1 MRCKRILAL
10 CIIFTISM
18 LSFTGCG
25 NTDTKG
31 NAVKADVSTADD
43 SDWEQ
48 VFENVVLENDRI
60 KFVLNSKT
68 THFTVTDKLSN
79 RVASSVASGEIQY
92 ASEQISAK
100 MNSEVSIVYYSEQSD
115 AYYMYSQTDSVAIE
129 NYKILTDGEAVRV
142 YYTMGEKDN
151 FVPEAF
157 DEQSF
162 EELLE
167 QFEDNLI
174 VRRFKR
180 YYTYYS
186 PDDSPEDI
194 ADVVDKYPFIKK
206 KAGYIAN
213 ENLTE
218 IDCADISSYLD
229 SIGYTQSKYKTVA
242 DKLGIESTNTST
254 NPGYTIPLEYS
265 LTNEGFNVK
274 VLTDKIVERTDEY
287 KLQSIEVLPFFDS
300 SLEENGSY
308 FVADGSGALFDYNSG
323 QQQAVFSCYGNDYSL
338 RTEKLDA
345 FEQNTVMP
353 VYGSTVSGGGFFAE
367 ITEGSEVA
375 EITVSPYSISSPL
388 NHIYTTFV
396 MRNIDVNDYSDMDIP
411 IYNLFQKKLANTV
424 PTIEYCM
431 LTAENNKYSDM
442 AEIYRKR
449 LIERGE
455 LKPDNSKSDPVYID
469 YLCMITE
476 EESMMGIPY
485 SKKTVLS
492 TLGEITASVEKM
504 INSGIGP
511 IVVRLIGYSDN
522 GYEHE
527 VYSDFNLSKKVG
539 TKEQLLA
546 LKALL
551 NENGGQLYLDTDM
564 LFAYKGG
571 NGFTPS
577 TDTARYLNRLQN
589 LRSSYD
595 IVTHK
600 YDLDFG
606 NRYFISPSLYDKF
619 SDSLIS
625 SVHKEFG
632 SDNLPGFSYGTTGMY
647 LGADYNKNCRI
658 DRVESGSLVNKT
670 LKKVNDKGVSMMF
683 DVGNGY
689 VLKYADH
696 ILNLPSVSSQTDAQ
710 SQSVPFVQMVM
721 HSYINY
727 AGGPYNLSENPQ
739 NSILNTI
746 GYSSCLYASFITRS
760 DSLITESDYK
770 SVWRSLSDTDRIDDF
785 IKNALALK
793 KVHSKINTSKMIKYS
808 LEGNVSRTVYDNGCT
823 VYVNYG
829 ASDATVDGNIIKA
842 HDYLVKG

>member
-31 NAVKADVSTADD
+31 NAVKSYVSTTDD
-43 SDWEQ
+43 SNWEQ
-48 VFENVVLENDRI
+48 AFENVVLENDRI
-60 KFVLNSKT
+60 KFVLDSET
-68 THFTVTDKLSN
+68 THFTVTDKVSN
-79 RVASSVASGEIQY
+79 RVASSVAPEEIQY
-92 ASEQISAK
+92 ASEQITAK
-100 MNSEVSIVYYSEQSD
+100 MNSEVSIIYYSEQSD
-115 AYYMYSQTDSVAIE
+115 AYYMYSQTDSVAID

-167 QFEDNLI
+167 RFESDLI

-186 PDDSPEDI
+186 PDDSAEDI
-194 ADVVDKYPFIKK
+194 ADVAAKYSFIKK
-206 KAGYIAN
+206 TAGYIAN

-229 SIGYTQSKYKTVA
+229 SIGYSQSDYGTVA
-242 DKLGIESTNTST
+242 DKLGIETTNTSS

-265 LTNEGFNVK
+265 LTEDGFTVK
-274 VLTDKIVERTDEY
+274 VLTDKIVERTDEF
-287 KLQSIEVLPFFDS
+287 KLQSIELLPFFDS

-323 QQQAVFSCYGNDYSL
+323 QQEAVFSCYGDDYSL
-338 RTEKLDA
+338 RTEELDA

-353 VYGSTVSGGGFFAE
+353 VYGSTVSDGGFFAE

-375 EITVSPYSISSPL
+375 EITVSPYSISSPF

-411 IYNLFQKKLANTV
+411 IYNLFQKELTNTI
-424 PTIEYCM
+424 PTVEYRM

-442 AEIYRKR
+442 AGIYRQT

-455 LKPDNSKSDPVYID
+455 LKPLGSETAPVYID

-476 EESMMGIPY
+476 DESMMGIPY

-492 TLGEITASVEKM
+492 TITEITDSVEKL

-522 GYEHE
+522 GYEHK
-527 VYSDFNLSKKVG
+527 VYSDFNLSRKVG
-539 TKEQLLA
+539 TKEQLMA
-546 LKALL
+546 LQALL

-564 LFAYKGG
+564 LFAYKIG
-571 NGFTPS
+571 NGFKPS
-577 TDTARYLNRLQN
+577 ADTARYLNRLQN
-589 LRSSYD
+589 LRSNYD

-600 YDLDFG
+600 YDSSLG
-606 NRYFISPSLYDKF
+606 NRYFISPGLYDEF
-619 SDSLIS
+619 SDSLVS
-625 SVHKEFG
+625 SMHKEFG
-632 SDNLPGFSYGTTGMY
+632 SGTLPGFSYGTTGMY

-658 DRVESGSLVNKT
+658 DRVESSRLVDQT
-670 LKKVNDKGVSMMF
+670 LKKVNDEGISMLF
-683 DVGNGY
+683 DVGNSY
-689 VLKYADH
+689 VLKYAEH
-696 ILNLPSVSSQTDAQ
+696 ILNLPAASSQTDTQ

-721 HSYINY
+721 HSCINY
-727 AGGPYNLSENPQ
+727 AGSPYNLSENSQ
-739 NSILNTI
+739 KSILDTI
-746 GYSSCLYASFITRS
+746 GYASGLYAAFITRS
-760 DSLITESDYK
+760 DALITESDYK
-770 SVWRSLSDTDRIDDF
+770 SVWHSLSDTDRIDDF
-785 IKNALALK
+785 IDNALALK
-793 KVHSKINTSKMIKYS
+793 KVQLKINGSKMIKYS

-829 ASDATVDGNIIKA
+829 ATDATVNGNVIEA
-842 HDYLVKG
+842 YDYLVKG

>member
-25 NTDTKG
+25 NTGTKED
-31 NAVKADVSTADD
+31 AVKSYISTTDD

-48 VFENVVLENDRI
+48 TFENVVLENDSI
-60 KFVLNSKT
+60 KFVLDSET

-79 RVASSVASGEIQY
+79 RVASSVAPEEIQS

-100 MNSEVSIVYYSEQSD
+100 MNSEVSIIYYSEQSD
-115 AYYMYSQTDSVAIE
+115 AYYMYSQTDSVAID

-167 QFEDNLI
+167 QFEDDLI
-174 VRRFKR
+174 VRRLKR

-194 ADVVDKYPFIKK
+194 ADVADEYPFIKK
-206 KAGYIAN
+206 TAGYIAN

-229 SIGYTQSKYKTVA
+229 MIGYTQSEYETVA
-242 DKLGIESTNTST
+242 DKLGIAAANTST

-265 LTNEGFNVK
+265 LTDEGFTVK

-287 KLQSIEVLPFFDS
+287 KLQSIEILPFFDS

-323 QQQAVFSCYGNDYSL
+323 QQEVVFSCYGDDYSL
-338 RTEKLDA
+338 RTEELDA
-345 FEQNTVMP
+345 LEQNTVMP

-375 EITVSPYSISSPL
+375 KITVSPYSISSPF

-411 IYNLFQKKLANTV
+411 IYNLFQKELTNTI
-424 PTIEYCM
+424 PTIDYRM

-442 AEIYRKR
+442 AEIYRQR

-455 LKPDNSKSDPVYID
+455 LKHVDSESAPVYID

-476 EESMMGIPY
+476 DESMMGIPY

-492 TLGEITASVEKM
+492 TITEITASVEKL

-522 GYEHE
+522 GYEHK
-527 VYSDFNLSKKVG
+527 VYSDFSLSRKVG

-551 NENGGQLYLDTDM
+551 EKNGGQLYLDTDM
-564 LFAYKGG
+564 LFAYKSG

-577 TDTARYLNRLQN
+577 ADTARYLNRLQN
-589 LRSSYD
+589 FRSSYD

-600 YDLDFG
+600 YASSLG
-606 NRYFISPSLYDKF
+606 SRYFISPSLYDEF
-619 SDSLIS
+619 SDSLIGS
-625 SVHKEFG
+625 MLKEFESG
-632 SDNLPGFSYGTTGMY
+632 NLPGFSYGTTGMY

-658 DRVESGSLVNKT
+658 DRVESRILVDKT
-670 LKKVNDKGVSMMF
+670 LKKANDEGISMMF
-683 DVGNGY
+683 DVGNSY
-689 VLKYADH
+689 VLKYAEH
-696 ILNLPSVSSQTDAQ
+696 VLNLPAASSQTDAQ

-721 HSYINY
+721 HSCINY
-727 AGGPYNLSENPQ
+727 AGSPYNLSENSQ
-739 NSILNTI
+739 NSILDTI
-746 GYSSCLYASFITRS
+746 GYSSCLYAAFITRS
-760 DSLITESDYK
+760 DALITDSDYK
-770 SVWRSLSDTDRIDDF
+770 SVWHSLSDTDRIDDF
-785 IKNALALK
+785 IENARALK
-793 KVHSKINTSKMIKYS
+793 EVQSKINGSKMIKYS
-808 LEGNVSRTVYDNGCT
+808 FEENVSRTVYDNGCT

-829 ASDATVDGNIIKA
+829 AADVTVDGNIIEA
-842 HDYLVKG
+842 YDYLVKG